1 MQSPISIISVIDILV
16 DGSQLQTSPRKL
28 NKIDPKM
35 IKYYY
40 ENAEIN
46 LDSGIF
52 SKFFW
57 KGGVLNILKFF

>member
-16 DGSQLQTSPRKL
+16 DGSQLQTSSRKL
-28 NKIDPKM
+28 NIIDPKM

-52 SKFFW
+52 S
-57 KGGVLNILKFF
+57 